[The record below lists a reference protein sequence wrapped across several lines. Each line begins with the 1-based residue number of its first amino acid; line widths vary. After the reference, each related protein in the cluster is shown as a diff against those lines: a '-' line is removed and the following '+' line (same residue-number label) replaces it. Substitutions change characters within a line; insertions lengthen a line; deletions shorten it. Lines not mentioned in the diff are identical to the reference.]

1 MVFSDQVFVFFFL
14 PIALLICLPTRRTRY
29 FAVTIALSSLA
40 FFYWESGSLTIILLF
55 SIAMNYLGGL
65 LLWKRKKHSV
75 LVILIAANLG
85 LLAYFKYT
93 AFTLGIFGFFG
104 EPSIERY
111 AAGII
116 LPIGISFY
124 TFQGISYLID
134 VWRGDTSPERN
145 LITFTAYQSFFPQLI
160 AGPIVRY
167 ADVKQDLNNPITSV
181 HLFAYG
187 AARFL
192 LGLCKKVLVADT
204 VAPIANAAFF
214 SGQDL
219 TFASAWIGALAF
231 TVQIYFDFSGYS
243 DMAIGLAAMFGI
255 RFKENFNHP
264 YAASTIT
271 EFWRRWHIS
280 LSTWFRDYLY
290 IPLGGNRLGERRT
303 YVNLSIV
310 FILTGFWHGAAWTFV
325 LWGAYHG
332 AFLVFEKVFR
342 IGRTP
347 STLLRFV
354 YFFPITVI
362 GWTLFQS
369 PSLGRFTDFMQHM
382 FAPFTSDALTLN
394 SEMIVALSPQALL
407 AFCVGFSALLVQ
419 GRYKPLGV
427 FIQESG
433 SSRAKFIRVIFI
445 AGAALMA
452 SIYVLPQ
459 DFSPFLYFRF

>member
-1 MVFSDQVFVFFFL
+1 MVFSDQVFIFFFL
-14 PIALLICLPTRRTRY
+14 PLALLICLPTRRTR
-29 FAVTIALSSLA
+29 FFTTSISLLSLT
-40 FFYWESGSLTIILLF
+40 FFYWESGSLTLILIF
-55 SIAMNYLGGL
+55 SIFINYAGGL
-65 LLWKRKKHSV
+65 ALLRHRKRNF
-75 LVILIAANLG
+75 LITLIIVNLS

-93 AFTLGIFGFFG
+93 AFSLGVFGFFG
-104 EPSIERY
+104 DPTIEKY
-111 AAGII
+111 ATGIV

-134 VWRGDTSPERN
+134 VWRGDTPPERN
-145 LITFTAYQSFFPQLI
+145 IITFTAYQSFFPQLI

-167 ADVKQDLNNPITSV
+167 ADVKHDLNYPGTSP
-181 HLFAYG
+181 HLFAAG

-214 SGQDL
+214 SGQEL

-243 DMAIGLAAMFGI
+243 DMAIGLAAMFGV

-264 YAASTIT
+264 YTASTIT

-290 IPLGGNRLGERRT
+290 IPLGGNRAGEWRT
-303 YVNLSIV
+303 YINLSIV
-310 FILTGFWHGAAWTFV
+310 FILTGFWHGAAWTFI
-325 LWGAYHG
+325 LWGIYHG
-332 AFLVFEKVFR
+332 AFLIFERIFR
-342 IGRTP
+342 IGQPP
-347 STLLRFV
+347 SQLLRFA
-354 YFFPITVI
+354 YFFPVTVI

-369 PSLGRFTDFMQHM
+369 PSLSRFGDFMRHM
-382 FAPFTSDALTLN
+382 FSPFSKDALTMN
-394 SEMIVALSPQALL
+394 TEMIVALSPQALL
-407 AFCVGFSALLVQ
+407 AFFVGLSALLLQ
-419 GRYKPLGV
+419 DRFKPIGV
-427 FIQESG
+427 SIQESA
-433 SSRAKFIRVIFI
+433 SAEAKLVRTIFI
-445 AGAALMA
+445 AGAALTA

>member
-14 PIALLICLPTRRTRY
+14 PIALLICLPTRRTR
-29 FAVTIALSSLA
+29 FFVAAISLSSLT

-55 SIAMNYLGGL
+55 SIAMNYVGGL
-65 LLWKRKKHSV
+65 LLWRRKKHSV
-75 LVILIAANLG
+75 LTVLIAANLG

-104 EPSIERY
+104 DPNIERY
-111 AAGII
+111 AADII

-134 VWRGDTSPERN
+134 VWRGDTPPERN
-145 LITFTAYQSFFPQLI
+145 LVTFTAYQSFFPQLI

-167 ADVKQDLNNPITSV
+167 ADVKHDLNYPRTSA
-181 HLFAYG
+181 HLFASG

-214 SGQDL
+214 SGQEL

-231 TVQIYFDFSGYS
+231 TIQIYFDFSGYS

-290 IPLGGNRLGERRT
+290 IPLGGNRAGEWRT
-303 YVNLSIV
+303 YINLSIV

-325 LWGAYHG
+325 LWGMYHG
-332 AFLVFEKVFR
+332 AFLIIERMFR
-342 IGRTP
+342 IGQAP
-347 STLLRFV
+347 SQLLRFA
-354 YFFPITVI
+354 YFFPVTVV

-369 PSLGRFTDFMQHM
+369 PSLSRFVDFMQHM
-382 FAPFTSDALTLN
+382 FTPFAKDAFALN
-394 SEMIVALSPQALL
+394 PEMIVASTPQALL
-407 AFCVGFSALLVQ
+407 AFFVGFSGFLLQ
-419 GRYKPLGV
+419 GMFKPLGAS
-427 FIQESG
+427 IQESAFG
-433 SSRAKFIRVIFI
+433 RARLVRVIFI
-445 AGAALMA
+445 AAAA
-452 SIYVLPQ
+452 AVSSIYVLPQ